1 MELSPRKFIIDWFR
15 DKKETLEFRRFA
27 YEYHDYS
34 DTHFV
39 YCEPSPD
46 DLDNTFQALFTD
58 FIIQFEAT
66 FKDTSIGLLDEN
78 SLTKLEFPE
87 IIFSTFNENYPS
99 GY

>member
-1 MELSPRKFIIDWFR
+1 MSPKIFIFNWFLNHR
-15 DKKETLEFRRFA
+15 EKLPLKKVE

-46 DLDNTFQALFTD
+46 DLDTKYQKLLTD
-58 FIIQFEAT
+58 FILQFDAEY
-66 FKDTSIGLLDEN
+66 KNTSVGLLDEK